1 MKSSALHE
9 LIAGII
15 VLGTPLAHAGDT
27 ATPVKLDRAQIA
39 GKAFDNPA
47 TVVKEEQSERG
58 PFTTHDL
65 EAFLGSDRK
74 FEAGMYKAGPN
85 RYAMS
90 EPYGVDEFMYFLE
103 GGVKLTSQDGSVIDV
118 HAGEAVII
126 PRDWRG
132 VWDTDGYTKIYV
144 IYSPDRPIE

>member
-1 MKSSALHE
+1 MRSSVAHWL
-9 LIAGII
+9 LAGSIA
-15 VLGTPLAHAGDT
+15 LGTPLAHAGDT
-27 ATPVKLDRAQIA
+27 AMPVKLDRAQIT

-58 PFTTHDL
+58 SFTTHDL

-85 RYAMS
+85 RYTIA

-103 GGVKLTSQDGSVIDV
+103 GGVKLTSQDGSVV
-118 HAGEAVII
+118 EVQAGEAVII

-144 IYSPDRPIE
+144 IYSADHPIE

>member
-1 MKSSALHE
+1 MKSCVLHW
-9 LIAGII
+9 LLAGSV
-15 VLGTPLAHAGDT
+15 VLGVPLAHAGD
-27 ATPVKLDRAQIA
+27 AALPVKLDRAQIA
-39 GKAFDNPA
+39 GRAFDSPA

-58 PFTTHDL
+58 SFTTHDL

-85 RYAMS
+85 RYTIS
-90 EPYGVDEFMYFLE
+90 EAYGVDEFMYFLE
-103 GGVKLTSQDGSVIDV
+103 GGVKLTSPDGSVIDV

-144 IYSPDRPIE
+144 IYSPDHPIE